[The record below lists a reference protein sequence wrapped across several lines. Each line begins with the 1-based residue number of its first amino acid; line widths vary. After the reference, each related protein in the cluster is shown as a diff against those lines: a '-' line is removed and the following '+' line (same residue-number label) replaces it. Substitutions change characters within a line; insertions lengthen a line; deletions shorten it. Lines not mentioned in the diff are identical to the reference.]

1 MDYKDYYKVFGLE
14 KTATA
19 DEIKKKYRKLAVQ
32 YHPDKN
38 PGNKAAEE
46 KFKDISEAYEVLGN
60 KEKRRKYDEL
70 GQNWKQYEQSGPANQ
85 RRSAGS
91 QRVDYEDEFGGSG
104 FSDFFEAFFGGS
116 TDSFN
121 RQRRRPQKGR
131 DIEATI
137 DLSLEEAYHGTEKT
151 FALNENSIRMPV
163 KQGVRDGQVL
173 RLKGKGLPGSGGN
186 NGDLLIKV
194 NLLPDPVYTRE
205 GDNLVKNIDIDFYT
219 ALLGGKVT
227 TNIFGKQIQVPVKPQ
242 TQAGAIFRLKNMG
255 MPAYGKTERGY
266 LLLKSRIVL
275 PPSIS
280 SAEIDLITKAHHLRN
295 NEQ

>member
-32 YHPDKN
+32 FHPDKN
-38 PGNKAAEE
+38 PGNKASEE

-85 RRSAGS
+85 RRPAGS
-91 QRVDYEDEFGGSG
+91 ERVDYDDVFGESG

-116 TDSFN
+116 TSSFN

-131 DIEATI
+131 DMEATI
-137 DLSLEEAYHGTEKT
+137 NLSLEEAYHGTEKMFT
-151 FALNENSIRMPV
+151 LNEVSIRMPV

-173 RLKGKGLPGSGGN
+173 RLKGKGYPGSGAS

-194 NLLPDPVYTRE
+194 NILPDLVYSRD
-205 GDNLVKNIDIDFYT
+205 GDNLVKNIDIDFYM
-219 ALLGGKVT
+219 ALLGGKISI
-227 TNIFGKQIQVPVKPQ
+227 NIFGKQIQVPVKPQ

-275 PPSIS
+275 PASIS
-280 SAEIDLITKAHHLRN
+280 SEEIDLIAKAHHLRN
-295 NEQ
+295 KE